1 MTLKDH
7 ILQQTVGNRVI
18 ICATVPLGTVMGSN
32 TLFETPPLGR
42 LCDGWKSDKQNKTK
56 VFLNLPVFHGV
67 AAQNCSALFC
77 DFVAKFACSNTSVLI
92 LTLKKM

>member
-32 TLFETPPLGR
+32 ALFETLPLGR
-42 LCDGWKSDKQNKTK
+42 LCDNVRKSDKQNKTK

-67 AAQNCSALFC
+67 AAQNC
-77 DFVAKFACSNTSVLI
+77 
-92 LTLKKM
+92 